1 LLDENWSDVAQTI
14 AAPPTHHVDDE
25 MPLVSQPEIA
35 TVSGGNLFF
44 AKITNVRFSEQLE
57 ELQGLEKE
65 QIERR
70 SFKTSGRKATST
82 KPNREISDLPQADVM
97 PEPQP
102 IPVPTAPIEPRLAST
117 PSPIT
122 PPANAVRPRI
132 FTMVRD
138 QVDKENLLKPVLM
151 SYVKGVDVAEL
162 KRALGQV
169 EGGWRAIKVPDD
181 CRAALE
187 WVDAQ

>member
-1 LLDENWSDVAQTI
+1 MATKLKHDHNVALKR
-14 AAPPTHHVDDE
+14 AALRT
-25 MPLVSQPEIA
+25 
-35 TVSGGNLFF
+35 
-44 AKITNVRFSEQLE
+44 LE
-57 ELQGLEKE
+57 ELIKVGQGLEKE